1 MPIKFETSS
10 EAFLA
15 VLSVVAGADSVGSM
29 AERDYLFE
37 TVKGLPGNSS
47 LGKRECSELLG
58 QVTEKVYSALPQ
70 ADGAITSAGME
81 ELLATAKSALS
92 PELRTAVL
100 KAAAQLCE
108 ADETNA
114 AEASLLGQLR
124 RAFG

>member
-81 ELLATAKSALS
+81 ELLATAKTALS
-92 PELRTAVL
+92 PELQKAVL

-108 ADETNA
+108 SDETNA